1 MEKSRRIDLHSHS
14 TYSDGT
20 LTPFELIDL
29 AYQNKVSVMSI
40 ADHDTID
47 AYTEEL
53 FSYAKSKNIEIIPAV
68 EMSTKYFGVGIHVLG
83 YNFNLDNQELIKCL
97 SMLKNARLDYLM
109 NVAKALNNLG
119 YTIDTTKLKKLPTVT
134 KAHIA
139 LDVVEREENK
149 DLLIKNFNHIPS
161 KGEFIETIMNEGCPA
176 FVEKFSITPI
186 DASRIIHNAGG
197 KVVLAHPVAYAH
209 EDNITPEQIST
220 LIKDMK
226 ADGVE
231 SNYLYVDRNNILY
244 DETKFWGK
252 LAEKNNVFSTI
263 GSDFHNF
270 DPLRPELG
278 FVNTNFS
285 LKEQEITKILNNL
298 RK

>member
-252 LAEKNNVFSTI
+252 LAEKSNVFSTI

-278 FVNTNFS
+278 FVNVNFS

>member
-1 MEKSRRIDLHSHS
+1 
-14 TYSDGT
+14 
-20 LTPFELIDL
+20 
-29 AYQNKVSVMSI
+29 
-40 ADHDTID
+40 
-47 AYTEEL
+47 
-53 FSYAKSKNIEIIPAV
+53 
-68 EMSTKYFGVGIHVLG
+68 
-83 YNFNLDNQELIKCL
+83 
-97 SMLKNARLDYLM
+97 
-109 NVAKALNNLG
+109 
-119 YTIDTTKLKKLPTVT
+119 
-134 KAHIA
+134 
-139 LDVVEREENK
+139 
-149 DLLIKNFNHIPS
+149 
-161 KGEFIETIMNEGCPA
+161 MNEGCPA

-220 LIKDMK
+220 LIKEMK

-252 LAEKNNVFSTI
+252 LAEKSNVFSTI